1 MGSVKQLLFFA
12 MAFIF
17 IGVMFSQSVSA
28 QTTVVANTDEWESV
42 YLLSIYAHSIDAGFV
57 FFKDP
62 SDAQLKT
69 KLIPSSSKII
79 TFESGDN
86 AILKSYCTYLE
97 ASGFDNVE
105 TIAFNSFKDLQKILL
120 QKEKPTK
127 LLIFNTDY
135 AVEPLLFTPYI
146 LRSLKTSEPTTPYFY
161 TDKED
166 LKKLSKKYELHFV
179 GRIPVREIP
188 NSQFDS
194 KSFFHKLIGMPDKTS
209 PRIIDFVLDYYKRNN
224 LLNGWAELIQPAEV
238 DFDSF
243 NSLNPFL
250 VYYGKNYDGYLL
262 DAINGNGLTKLEVIG
277 GDLANEAKRL
287 ESKSGKDLK
296 LMVKYGRRITNYA
309 PYENKILSINSV
321 SFPYPLESMIV
332 ENVTYYNN
340 KRILAITFKNT
351 GNTDLILF
359 STASFGKEAI
369 ADEDNHVVLAGTE
382 KTIPFNLVDDPE
394 NNNLF
399 LLSSY
404 AFTKPLVNKI
414 VGGVGKTDYQI
425 NVTQIKQTNSPKI
438 IVLDAQLDK
447 SNGDVF
453 VRVKNDEDEDL
464 FAFVEIHLSDG
475 TVYTSKK
482 SKITSKT
489 TTPLT
494 VSFPY
499 IENED
504 LLGKTVTVKTYFGV
518 EDTIHERTDSLR
530 IINKTYF
537 RATYWFYLILV
548 AILVFLTIL
557 FFIFMRR
564 KN

>member
-1 MGSVKQLLFFA
+1 
-12 MAFIF
+12 
-17 IGVMFSQSVSA
+17 
-28 QTTVVANTDEWESV
+28 
-42 YLLSIYAHSIDAGFV
+42 
-57 FFKDP
+57 
-62 SDAQLKT
+62 
-69 KLIPSSSKII
+69 
-79 TFESGDN
+79 
-86 AILKSYCTYLE
+86 
-97 ASGFDNVE
+97 
-105 TIAFNSFKDLQKILL
+105 
-120 QKEKPTK
+120 
-127 LLIFNTDY
+127 
-135 AVEPLLFTPYI
+135 
-146 LRSLKTSEPTTPYFY
+146 
-161 TDKED
+161 
-166 LKKLSKKYELHFV
+166 
-179 GRIPVREIP
+179 
-188 NSQFDS
+188 
-194 KSFFHKLIGMPDKTS
+194 
-209 PRIIDFVLDYYKRNN
+209 
-224 LLNGWAELIQPAEV
+224 
-238 DFDSF
+238 
-243 NSLNPFL
+243 
-250 VYYGKNYDGYLL
+250 
-262 DAINGNGLTKLEVIG
+262 
-277 GDLANEAKRL
+277 
-287 ESKSGKDLK
+287 
-296 LMVKYGRRITNYA
+296 
-309 PYENKILSINSV
+309 
-321 SFPYPLESMIV
+321 MIV